1 MEPSYCMCNK
11 PEQLQH
17 IKKAFLEP
25 VRSLLD
31 FLASLEFCTVHPIKD
46 KYDQDVQSKKAA
58 EAIE

>member
-1 MEPSYCMCNK
+1 MCNK